1 LAASSVEREKSVV
14 EVSVV
19 RLDAKQ
25 DLASTTGLKARRSRL
40 RSRTGPSVAGITV
53 KSGANAK
60 PTHGTRVFRE
70 CFSPDRVV
78 LVGPDARTPDA
89 VPLAEFLSRRASD
102 WFEDEK

>member
-1 LAASSVEREKSVV
+1 
-14 EVSVV
+14 
-19 RLDAKQ
+19 
-25 DLASTTGLKARRSRL
+25 
-40 RSRTGPSVAGITV
+40 V